1 MSDDAVIG
9 SRRDIKKNADME
21 IVGARRDAKKRPKA
35 PIDIIEFDKATL
47 RQREDKPQHKRRR
60 RSVTAKRNSPGF
72 YLLVI
77 ATLTMITAT
86 LAAFFTLER
95 YQPVGE
101 ALLVDPP
108 FSAGS
113 DGWIEKGQVTFDQGP
128 DGAVTLRN
136 DDPESRT
143 YLKRTINLPEG
154 QTLAYLKAVVS
165 TERVVAGSDLWQR
178 ARIYLAQLDETGEPD
193 WSKSHN
199 LFRLRGTKSQRT
211 VSQVFP
217 IPSSVKQAALSLE
230 MNNATG
236 LMTIHDLKLY
246 PVEEQEDFRLVA
258 FSLMAVWAVLVLAA
272 GIMIF
277 KNIPSTKVRLA
288 FGGMLGLFV
297 VGLFM
302 PASVRDGLIAWL
314 HFPTGGEGGIEPDM
328 IGHGVVFMIMAFLM
342 RIGRPEDPI
351 WLHLGC
357 WSLIAIASEV
367 LQLFTF
373 DRQPSIGD
381 FLVDGAGVVLG
392 LTIAAFLPRVF
403 PARFQT

>member
-1 MSDDAVIG
+1 MSDDAIIG
-9 SRRDIKKNADME
+9 NRRDIKKNADME

-35 PIDIIEFDKATL
+35 PIDTIEFDKAPP
-47 RQREDKPQHKRRR
+47 RQREGKSQQKRRR
-60 RSVTAKRNSPGF
+60 RSGTAKRNSPGF
-72 YLLVI
+72 YLLLF
-77 ATLTMITAT
+77 ATLVMITAT
-86 LAAFFTLER
+86 LAAFFMLER

-101 ALLVDPP
+101 ALLIDPP
-108 FSAGS
+108 FAAGS
-113 DGWIEKGQVTFDQGP
+113 DGWIEKGQVTFDPGP

-136 DDPESRT
+136 DDPEKRT
-143 YLKRTINLPEG
+143 YLKRTIDLPEG

-193 WSKSHN
+193 WSKPHN

-211 VSQVFP
+211 VGQVFP

-246 PVEEQEDFRLVA
+246 PVEEQENFRLVA
-258 FSLMAVWAVLVLAA
+258 FSLMAVWAVLILAA
-272 GIMIF
+272 GIMVF
-277 KNIPSTKVRLA
+277 NNIPSVKLRLA

-302 PASVRDGLIAWL
+302 PAPVRDGLIAWL
-314 HFPTGGEGGIEPDM
+314 HFPTDGEGGIEPDM
-328 IGHGVVFMIMAFLM
+328 IGHGIVFMVMAFLM

-357 WSLIAIASEV
+357 WSLIAVASEV

-373 DRQPSIGD
+373 DRQPSIDD

-392 LTIAAFLPRVF
+392 LTIAAFLPRVIS
-403 PARFQT
+403 ARFQT